1 MRPRVVAA
9 LAAGVLLALQLPNA
23 PVLRAAEPNAGQ
35 AAAMVPVPATI
46 IAKNVPPVPRDHVG
60 DLLPYENI
68 RTASFTDWSAT
79 GRRILIR
86 TRFAQS
92 MQLHEVAAPMGFR
105 RQLTFFNDPVI
116 NGRTRPGNP
125 DQIVFSL
132 NEGGAENYQMFLLDR
147 KAGTTRRFTDGKSRY
162 ENPSWSH
169 DGKLL
174 AYTSNARNGV
184 DTDLYVADPGVAGS
198 ERKVA
203 DVKGSWTVLEWS
215 PDDHSVLLLEEISA
229 NETYLHWIDVAT
241 GTIHDLTPRAKAGET
256 TVAWQTARWAR
267 DGRGLFATSDKDS
280 EFLRLVHVDLAG
292 GKTTVLSAGTPWDV
306 EAIDLS
312 DDGTRLAFFTNED
325 GYSRLHIIDPSDLSH
340 GKPFPSPDLP
350 AGVAS
355 GLKFRHGSHE
365 IAFSVSWAQSPADV
379 YSYDI
384 DAGRLERWTESEIG
398 GLNPEQLTA
407 PKLVRFPTFDEVT
420 PGTKRTIPAFVY
432 LPPAGRFK
440 GPRPVYINVHGG
452 PEGQIRPDFGGSYN
466 YFINELGVV
475 LIDPN
480 VRGSSG
486 YGKTYLKLDNWEKRE
501 DSVKDIGALLDWIAT
516 QPDLDASRVMVAG
529 GSYGGYM
536 VLATLVHYSPRLRCA
551 FDTVGISNFVTFLE
565 NTSEYRRDL
574 RRVEYGDERDPKMRA
589 YLESIAPANHVDK
602 MTRPLL
608 VVQGANDPR
617 VPLAQSDQI
626 VAKVQANGTPVWYLV
641 GTNEGHGFQKK
652 DNSDFQRA
660 VLIEFMRQYLL
671 DQPAV
676 AAR

>member
-68 RTASFTDWSAT
+68 RTASFTDWSST

-241 GTIHDLTPRAKAGET
+241 GTIHDLTPRAKPGET
-256 TVAWQTARWAR
+256 TVSWQTARWDR

-280 EFLRLVHVDLAG
+280 ELLRLVHVDLAS
-292 GKTTVLSAGTPWDV
+292 GKTTVLSADTPWDV
-306 EAIDLS
+306 ESIDLS

-325 GYSRLHIIDPSDLSH
+325 GYSRLHVIDPGT

-350 AGVAS
+350 AGIAS
-355 GLKFRHGSHE
+355 GLKFRHGAHE

-384 DAGRLERWTESEIG
+384 DSRRLERWTESEIG
-398 GLNPEQLTA
+398 GLNAEQLTV
-407 PKLVRFPTFDEVT
+407 PKLVRFPTFDEVS
-420 PGTKRTIPAFVY
+420 PGKKRMIPAFVY
-432 LPPAGRFK
+432 APPAGRFK
-440 GPRPVYINVHGG
+440 GPRPVYINIHGG

-466 YFINELGVV
+466 YFTNELGLV
-475 LIDPN
+475 LIEPN

-565 NTSEYRRDL
+565 NTSEYRRDQ